1 MNEWRRCHI
10 HNVHILCIQCSCACN
25 WLYHCRASVIQWS
38 PILSHLYVFLEGKL
52 CERLTLWNCILLG
65 QKLCTVF
72 EIFLYRAGC
81 ARSWYRI
88 QISICYFALLYH
100 CLAVWIFCCA
110 VKETLHNCCILNY
123 WFDFLIII
131 WWPLD
136 FDLSLASVI
145 SCYCV
150 ACVIVSI
157 PFDVSVCSRQQ

>member
-1 MNEWRRCHI
+1 MFIFCVFSVPVHVIDCIIVGRLLFSEVQYFHI
-10 HNVHILCIQCSCACN
+10 SMCFLKVS
-25 WLYHCRASVIQWS
+25 SV
-38 PILSHLYVFLEGKL
+38 PDT
-52 CERLTLWNCILLG
+52 LTLWNCVLLG